1 VTDFKHVEEQIARSR
16 ELERAYSTDFFGPVE
31 GDPMKK
37 TGEYASKENRSLIAR
52 NSAAMGRFLYEAHI
66 GPLLDTMQALLDEN
80 EHKERLLGQVWNI
93 ARDNHLEYRAR
104 IESIMAAIREKP
116 VAKLTEKRDDTTD
129 VG

>member
-1 VTDFKHVEEQIARSR
+1 MTDFKHVEEQIATLR
-16 ELERAYSTDFFGPVE
+16 EFYG
-31 GDPMKK
+31 
-37 TGEYASKENRSLIAR
+37 SKFA
-52 NSAAMGRFLYEAHI
+52 
-66 GPLLDTMQALLDEN
+66 DTMQALLDEN